1 MDFWPTKLL
10 LLLQFDNKKIRHPA
24 SLESPTNQP
33 VRAVGRLQVWVP
45 DLRGYG
51 VLNVTRDENRGKLA
65 LNVTGPSMALIVRP
79 LALIVYKSR
88 LFG

>member
-1 MDFWPTKLL
+1 M
-10 LLLQFDNKKIRHPA
+10 
-24 SLESPTNQP
+24 
-33 VRAVGRLQVWVP
+33 
-45 DLRGYG
+45 
-51 VLNVTRDENRGKLA
+51 LA